1 MQETTCNA
9 GDLGSI
15 PGSESSTWRRKWQPT
30 PVFLPGE
37 FHGQKG
43 LAGSSPFGQRSQTR
57 LSDYTATAIQ
67 QCSLFSYFKGLENKM
82 IQRKKFPLKEFP
94 LYLLFPL
101 PPYWI
106 ITELTRLTHDDK
118 ICQAVRQAPTSLS
131 SWGEVISG
139 FNLVSIFLI
148 ILKLGSED
156 NLAL

>member
-30 PVFLPGE
+30 PVFLSGE

-43 LAGSSPFGQRSQTR
+43 LAGYSPFGQRSQTR
-57 LSDYTATAIQ
+57 LSDYTATTIQ

-106 ITELTRLTHDDK
+106 ITELTRFSPWWQNNVKLWGRHLPPF
-118 ICQAVRQAPTSLS
+118 QAEGKWFLVLILWVF
-131 SWGEVISG
+131 SW
-139 FNLVSIFLI
+139 
-148 ILKLGSED
+148 
-156 NLAL
+156 